1 MARFALSI
9 GGMVLGNLLPGISS
23 ALGGA
28 LGSYVGGLVDQQL
41 FGSEQETRTVTGP
54 RLQDLRV
61 QSSSYCGVIP
71 RVVPIDVLVIGTASR
86 KVCIGVFP
94 EIGKRWYRL
103 RGGSGILSSPGGW
116 CSCIKSINYISSP
129 IRSQHFAIILNCCR
143 HSFISHRMFCVSDG
157 GVFVSKIHMTRHQ
170 EMWISF

>member
-61 QSSSYCGVIP
+61 QSSGYCGVIP

-94 EIGKRWYRL
+94 EIRKAVVPFEGRVGNPFL
-103 RGGSGILSSPGGW
+103 ARGMVFMHKIDQL
-116 CSCIKSINYISSP
+116 
-129 IRSQHFAIILNCCR
+129 H
-143 HSFISHRMFCVSDG
+143 FISHPITALCNHTQLLPSQLYLSSYVLC
-157 GVFVSKIHMTRHQ
+157 K
-170 EMWISF
+170 